1 MQKYNDQIQIQLDSL
16 LVSSKE
22 INKLL
27 LSDKEEDQ
35 TKIAKKIRQKY
46 LYRKETIDNIRNI
59 LGGEEKVNDFFE
71 KDSDFSKVIKE
82 ITDIDTINV
91 GLLKTAKDEVKFT
104 LSNINKNKKVLIYS
118 KGAGN
123 EY

>member
-59 LGGEEKVNDFFE
+59 LGGEEKVNAFFE

-104 LSNINKNKKVLIYS
+104 LSNINKSKKVLIYS
-118 KGAGN
+118 KGAVN